1 MTKTAHRITLTES
14 CPPPR
19 ARSVTWNRSRRERNS
34 SMTRMQQV
42 SENAAVYG
50 IWTGIVLILLT
61 PFVVTPDTI
70 FPFVVGKAVYSRS
83 LIECVFGVWAILAL
97 FRPAYR
103 PPRSRLLLLLALSVG
118 VSILAACFGV
128 SPQRSFWSTYERMQG
143 VVDLIHW
150 FAFAVVLAS
159 VLRTERAWR
168 VILNINGGVCIIVSG
183 LAVSLYYS
191 VDVPFFDYSYH
202 YWDENKQAGIDTHG
216 RVTSTLGNALH
227 LSTYV
232 LLNSLIVAGLLV
244 QSFISAA
251 HVSPGDPS
259 ILERGGPKR
268 AFLQNKEHVLL
279 RLWIERCFWVSQI
292 IFSLWTLILVG
303 SRGALLS
310 LLASGGI
317 LAAVFL
323 FRGRRRMIRFAA
335 AGFVGLFV
343 CAAALVLFLTFR
355 PEISV
360 ANGLSE
366 IVNLR
371 IASTETFPVPLLKR
385 LLEPQMY
392 DAGDR
397 SPQWSRIEILNV
409 GLCGFFE
416 RPLLGWGPDNFL
428 IIFGRYLSKST
439 EDIEIHDHAHN
450 ALVEELATKGVLGL
464 SSYLALWICTLLIF
478 LHIAKRVDV
487 RSRIHPLFVG
497 TALVVYFI
505 QSQYTVANITTSLLY
520 CLLLAFV
527 TRLETAKKK
536 IPTVERR
543 HTSSLPNA
551 MRAILVASVLT
562 SVGVGFLVNQAIYS
576 AAFSIKKSTDQ
587 TNVLGQSIGFV
598 KQAITQ
604 FGPLANTPRN
614 ILFANAPDLWT
625 QLRLRNTV
633 EAERLLRFLNSE
645 AAAALADEPE
655 NWMIYSN
662 LAEMY
667 RIIAA
672 YNMEYEDVVRRY
684 SERARGR
691 DSSPKWEAARH
702 GESDIPSLSFQCSP
716 T

>member
-1 MTKTAHRITLTES
+1 
-14 CPPPR
+14 
-19 ARSVTWNRSRRERNS
+19 
-34 SMTRMQQV
+34 MTRMQQV

-83 LIECVFGVWAILAL
+83 LIEGVFGVWAILAL

-143 VVDLIHW
+143 VVDHIHW

-168 VILNINGGVCIIVSG
+168 VVLNINLGVCLILSG
-183 LAVSLYYS
+183 LAVCLYYS
-191 VDVPFFDYSYH
+191 VDVPFFDYFYEH
-202 YWDENKQAGIDTHG
+202 WGEYKQAGVDPTG
-216 RVTSTLGNALH
+216 RVVSTLGNALH

-232 LLNSLIVAGLLV
+232 LINSLIATGLLV
-244 QSFISAA
+244 RSFISAE
-251 HVSPGDPS
+251 HVSPGDPL
-259 ILERGGPKR
+259 ILERRGQKR
-268 AFLQNKEHVLL
+268 TFLQNKKHVIL
-279 RLWIERCFWVSQI
+279 RLWIERCFWVSNL
-292 IFSLWTLILVG
+292 IFSLLTLILAG
-303 SRGALLS
+303 SRGTLLS
-310 LLASGGI
+310 LLASNGI
-317 LAAVFL
+317 LAVVFL

-335 AGFVGLFV
+335 VGFVGLFV
-343 CAAALVLFLTFR
+343 CAAALILFLTFR
-355 PEISV
+355 PEIFV
-360 ANGLSE
+360 ANGLFE
-366 IVNLR
+366 IVELKT
-371 IASTETFPVPLLKR
+371 ASTEMFSVPLLKR

-392 DAGDR
+392 SAEGG
-397 SPQWSRIEILNV
+397 SPQWPRIEILNV

-416 RPLLGWGPDNFL
+416 RPLLGWGPENFL
-428 IIFGRYLSKST
+428 VIFGRYLSKST
-439 EDIEIHDHAHN
+439 EDMEIHDHSHN

-464 SSYLALWICTLLIF
+464 SSYLTLWICTLLIF
-478 LHIAKRVDV
+478 LHIAKRVDA
-487 RSRIHPLFVG
+487 RSQIHSLFVG
-497 TALVVYFI
+497 TALITYFI
-505 QSQYTVANITTSLLY
+505 QSQYTVANSAASLQY
-520 CLLLAFV
+520 VLLLAFV
-527 TRLETAKKK
+527 VHLETAKKK

-543 HTSSLPNA
+543 HTSSLRNA

-562 SVGVGFLVNQAIYS
+562 LVGVGLLVNQAIYS
-576 AAFSIKKSTDQ
+576 AASSIKKSTDQ
-587 TNVLGQSIGFV
+587 TNTLGQSIGFV

-625 QLRLRNTV
+625 RLRLRNTV
-633 EAERLLRFLNSE
+633 EAERLLRFLNGE

-655 NWMIYSN
+655 NWMIYSG

-672 YNMEYEDVVRRY
+672 YKMKYEDVARRY

-691 DSSPKWEAARH
+691 ASSPKWEAARH
-702 GESDIPSLSFQCSP
+702 GESDLPSLSFQCSP